1 MALFSYGAAMSL
13 SSLTSAQLHRLIE
26 LVKEKETIQAKLAQ
40 VERSLDAL
48 QSGATTKEKPLAK
61 KRGRRRAKLKDA
73 LLKKLQAAGKEGLTV
88 KELAASLNAKP
99 TSVSVW
105 FYTTGK
111 KIKGIKKVGTARFAY
126 AE

>member
-1 MALFSYGAAMSL
+1 MSL

-26 LVKEKETIQAKLAQ
+26 LVKEKEAIQAKLAQ
-40 VERSLDAL
+40 VERSLTDL
-48 QSGATTKEKPLAK
+48 ESGEVTKDESPAK
-61 KRGRRRAKLKDA
+61 RRGPRRGRRRGGLKDA
-73 LLKKLQAAGKEGLTV
+73 LLKKLQAAGKDGLTV

-111 KIKGIKKVGTARFAY
+111 KIKGIKKVGKARFAY
-126 AE
+126 AG

>member
-1 MALFSYGAAMSL
+1 MSL

-26 LVKEKETIQAKLAQ
+26 LVKEKEALQAKLAQ
-40 VERSLDAL
+40 VERSLADL
-48 QSGATTKEKPLAK
+48 ESGRTKEEKPPEK
-61 KRGRRRAKLKDA
+61 KRGRRRAKLKDV
-73 LLKKLQAAGKEGLTV
+73 LLKKLVAAGKEGLTV

-126 AE
+126 SQ